1 MQPFF
6 PFSDQNQNSRMKRFF
21 KLLPHFLFFCLLMIL
36 GSGCM
41 KDKITQTFKISTPI
55 YEVLTKFRETVKTLP
70 ATEFENPGKITVF
83 NNYIFLSEPFKGI
96 HVINNINPAAPKNV
110 AFINIPG
117 NEDLAIRG
125 NTLYA
130 DAYSDLVS
138 FDISDPLHAVA
149 KNFLANVFP
158 DHNIYYMGG
167 MYAVGAYVNPDSVNV
182 IVGWYTR
189 DTTVDY
195 NPGQGGYIY
204 SSSCPTCVAV
214 PNMNGA
220 VYAASAAG
228 VPKATNGSMARFG
241 IIYDY
246 LYTVGYSS
254 LTSFDISKPMEPA
267 FSSTVS
273 VDFHVETIFPFQDKL
288 FVGTNNGMFMYDVKS
303 SPSKPSLL
311 GSLAHT
317 RGCDPV
323 ISDGDYAYV
332 TLNDSS
338 ACLGFN
344 NELQVISIQDLANP
358 VLVKSYPLTHPVGL
372 SKDGNHLFLCDGKA
386 GLKIYDATDVTN
398 LQLIKQFP
406 DGEFFDVIAENGLA
420 VVMARDGIYQYDY
433 SDISN
438 IHLISKL

>member
-1 MQPFF
+1 M
-6 PFSDQNQNSRMKRFF
+6 FSFSGQLQNSVMKRFF
-21 KLLPHFLFFCLLMIL
+21 KLLPCLSFFSLLMIL
-36 GSGCM
+36 GGGCM
-41 KDKITQTFKISTPI
+41 KDKITQTYKISTPI
-55 YEVLTKFRETVKTLP
+55 YEVLAKFREGIKSLP
-70 ATEFENPGKITVF
+70 ATEVVNPGKMTVF

-96 HVINNINPAAPKNV
+96 HVIDNINPASPKNV

-117 NEDLAIRG
+117 NEDMAIRG

-158 DHNIYYMGG
+158 DHNVYYRGG
-167 MYAVGAYVNPDSVNV
+167 VYAVGSYVNPDSVNV

-189 DTTVDY
+189 DTTIDY
-195 NPGQGGYIY
+195 NPGQGGYLYTGNCMNCI
-204 SSSCPTCVAV
+204 AV

-220 VYAASAAG
+220 VYGTAAAG

-241 IIYDY
+241 VIQNY
-246 LYTVGYSS
+246 LYTVGYNS
-254 LTSFDISKPMEPA
+254 LSSFDISEPFTPA
-267 FSSTVS
+267 LTSTQQI
-273 VDFHVETIFPFQDKL
+273 DFHVETIFPFQDKL
-288 FVGTNNGMFMYDVKS
+288 FVGTNNGMFMYNVQI
-303 SPSKPSLL
+303 SPSKPPLI

-344 NELQVISIQDLANP
+344 NELQVISLQDLANP
-358 VLVKSYPLTHPVGL
+358 VLVKSYQLTHPVGL
-372 SKDGNHLFLCDGKA
+372 SKDGDHLFLCDGKA
-386 GLKIYDATDVTN
+386 GLKIYDATDVSN
-398 LQLIKQFP
+398 LQLIRQIP

-420 VVMARDGIYQYDY
+420 IVMARDGIYQYDY
-433 SDISN
+433 SDFQN
-438 IHLISKL
+438 IRLISKL